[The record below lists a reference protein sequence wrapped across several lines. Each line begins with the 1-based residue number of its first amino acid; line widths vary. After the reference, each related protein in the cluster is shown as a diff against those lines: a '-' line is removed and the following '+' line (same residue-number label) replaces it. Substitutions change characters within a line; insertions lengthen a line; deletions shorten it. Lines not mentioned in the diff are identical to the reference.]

1 MLVAEDD
8 LRANAHTHTLADKVL
23 IIGLGQ
29 LGLPV
34 AKYVKEKGFDVYG
47 YDISQKAIQR
57 AEKIAAIKKADNFS
71 EFDVYII
78 CISTHKPDDMFTPQ
92 IDGLLSIVQEKI
104 AKEAKNGA
112 LVSIESTIPRG
123 TSKKVFEM
131 LNHRLHVAHIP
142 HRWYALEEKEHG
154 VNQLRVVGGVC
165 DCCLNAAV
173 QFYGQINVSNNIN
186 NNNDSNNKINIDNG
200 NGNSNGNGN
209 ANGKNSILMGD
220 TGIEIA
226 PSTMDD
232 TIATS
237 SPSPSSTTGKKN
249 NDFNYTP
256 NLEIPLHPVSDVE
269 IAEITK
275 IAENAHRYLQIAFA
289 EDIYLYCQ
297 SNSINFPELREALNT
312 KWNVEI
318 LEPRDGIGGHCL
330 PKDTKMFLQS
340 SKSVATRSRILTAS
354 MEVDEEYKRYRLSRA
369 SQTANIQTSRRT
381 GRTSSIQYD

>member
-186 NNNDSNNKINIDNG
+186 NNNDCNNKINIDNG

-220 TGIEIA
+220 TGIEIT
-226 PSTMDD
+226 PSTVDD
-232 TIATS
+232 AIATS
-237 SPSPSSTTGKKN
+237 SPSSTTGKKN

-340 SKSVATRSRILTAS
+340 SKSVVTRSRILTAS

-369 SQTANIQTSRRT
+369 SQTADIQTSRRT

>member
-8 LRANAHTHTLADKVL
+8 LGVNTLTLADKVL

-34 AKYVKEKGFDVYG
+34 AKYVKERGFDVYG

-92 IDGLLSIVQEKI
+92 IDGLLSIVQDKI

-165 DCCLNAAV
+165 DCCLKAAV
-173 QFYGQINVSNNIN
+173 QFYGQINVN
-186 NNNDSNNKINIDNG
+186 NNNNSSISNNNKI
-200 NGNSNGNGN
+200 SNGNGN
-209 ANGKNSILMGD
+209 GNGNGNNSTLMSD
-220 TGIEIA
+220 NDIRITPPTIDHTSA
-226 PSTMDD
+226 AAAAAAVMDD

-237 SPSPSSTTGKKN
+237 DDKN
-249 NDFNYTP
+249 NVINYTP
-256 NLEIPLHPVSDVE
+256 NLGIPLHPVSDVE

-297 SNSINFPELREALNT
+297 ANSINFPQLREALNT

-340 SKSVATRSRILTAS
+340 SKSVSTGSRILKAS

-369 SQTANIQTSRRT
+369 PQTANIQTSRRT
-381 GRTSSIQYD
+381 RRRSSID

>member
-186 NNNDSNNKINIDNG
+186 NNNDCNNKINIDNG

-220 TGIEIA
+220 TGIEIT
-226 PSTMDD
+226 PSTVDD
-232 TIATS
+232 AIATS
-237 SPSPSSTTGKKN
+237 SPSSTTGKKN

-340 SKSVATRSRILTAS
+340 SKSVVTRSRILTAS